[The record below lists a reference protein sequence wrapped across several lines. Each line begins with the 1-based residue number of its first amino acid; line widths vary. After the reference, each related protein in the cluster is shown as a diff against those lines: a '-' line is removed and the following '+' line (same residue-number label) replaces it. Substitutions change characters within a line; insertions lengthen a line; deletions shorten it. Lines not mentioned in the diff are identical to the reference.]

1 MTANRIAI
9 GIFLTVAYSG
19 HLAYAL
25 TVTDTDI
32 AIAREVGNTHSQI
45 ASYLLYCMNAVLYTD
60 DD

>member
-1 MTANRIAI
+1 MIANRIAI

-32 AIAREVGNTHSQI
+32 AIAREVDNTHSQ
-45 ASYLLYCMNAVLYTD
+45 LQ
-60 DD
+60 